1 MNPFPGGRC
10 IKSPGLL
17 IVVNVF
23 IGLFIPDSSAP
34 WETMPNKNTAVELIK
49 KFQQLFTDLSHKQ
62 IAERLVKLVIAK
74 PAVSRTVLIVER
86 DGQLYVEAI
95 ACRREPEP
103 LVSGIATALSRLNY
117 LPRDAIQEVFGH
129 GQALELCAEVITS
142 LGTLS
147 TPKGCRGAYL
157 HPILENNK
165 TIAVFYQETEGEL
178 CSLRQ
183 AVLELETVWTFS
195 SLLIRQVIEMW
206 GHEEQTAR
214 FRLAEQALWASE
226 TYLNAILRYS
236 PALISVKDLN
246 GNVVLASEHFKQ
258 MANIDDSGFVGKNV
272 FDVYPREVAQSM
284 WDIDLAA
291 QNKQQTFE
299 TELDLIHKD
308 GSVHTYL
315 IVKFPLRN
323 KEDNVFGVCTIG
335 TDISERKVAENA
347 LREQQSR
354 LNYMAF
360 HDSLTALPNRSLFYD
375 RIFHGLARA
384 RRSNSKLAL
393 MLLDIDRFKIIN
405 DSLGHDSGDLLL
417 KAIALRLNEGVRDMD
432 TVARLGGDEFV
443 VVLEGVHDLD
453 DVIFVANK
461 LLVTLARP
469 LEISGH
475 EITTTVSIGVSIFPD
490 DGSDT
495 DELLKNADI
504 AMYKAKEAGKNNCQ
518 FYAKGMSATAVNYLM
533 LENDLRRAVEQEQLI
548 LHYQP
553 QVDLKTGEL
562 TGVEALVRWQHP
574 ERGLVS
580 PAHFIP
586 LAEETGMIVPIGEWV
601 LREACRQQKA
611 WLNAGKQV
619 GKMAVNLSPRQFRQK
634 NFPGKVE
641 AILRE
646 TQLKAEYLELEITES
661 CAMEHAGETINQLN
675 QLNQMGLFL
684 AIDDFGTGYSSLAY
698 LQRFPIQ
705 KLKID
710 SSFVH
715 DIQDDDNDA
724 AIAKSIIGL
733 AHNMQLNVVAEGIE
747 TEAQAEWLRQQGCD
761 QGQGFL
767 YAKPL
772 TPKQFE
778 SHFQGSR
785 FYFDGNVV
793 KLDAALKVGV

>member
-1 MNPFPGGRC
+1 MYWLVSYLTRVP
-10 IKSPGLL
+10 I
-17 IVVNVF
+17 
-23 IGLFIPDSSAP
+23 
-34 WETMPNKNTAVELIK
+34 WEFMQNKNTAVELIK
-49 KFQQLFTDLSHKQ
+49 KFQQLFTDLNHKQ

-74 PAVSRTVLIVER
+74 SAISRTVLIVER
-86 DGQLYVEAI
+86 DGHLYVEAI
-95 ACRREPEP
+95 ASQRESEP
-103 LVSGIATALSRLNY
+103 LISALATSLSRLNF
-117 LPRDAIQEVFGH
+117 LPRESIQNVFKDGKSVVLDAAAVA
-129 GQALELCAEVITS
+129 ALGSNATQ
-142 LGTLS
+142 
-147 TPKGCRGAYL
+147 KGCRGIYL
-157 HPILENNK
+157 YPILEKNK

-178 CSLRQ
+178 SALEQ
-183 AVLELETVWTFS
+183 AVAELDTVWSFS
-195 SLLIRQVIEMW
+195 SLLVRQVVEMW
-206 GHEEQTAR
+206 RHEEQTER

-246 GNVVLASEHFKQ
+246 GNVVLASEHFKE
-258 MANIDDSGFVGKNV
+258 MANIDEDGFVGKNV
-272 FDVYPREVAQSM
+272 FDIYPREIAQSM
-284 WDIDLAA
+284 WEIDHLA

-299 TELDLIHKD
+299 TELDLMHKD

-323 KEDNVFGVCTIG
+323 KEDKVFGVCTIG
-335 TDISERKVAENA
+335 TDISERKLAENA

-384 RRSNSKLAL
+384 RRSNSKLAV
-393 MLLDIDRFKIIN
+393 MLLDIDRFKIVN

-417 KAIALRLNEGVRDMD
+417 KAIAVRLNEGVRDMD

-443 VVLEGVHDLD
+443 VVLEGVHDID
-453 DVIFVANK
+453 DVVFVANK
-461 LLVTLARP
+461 LLVSLARP

-490 DGSDT
+490 DGADA

-518 FYAKGMSATAVNYLM
+518 FYAKGMNATAVNYLL
-533 LENDLRRAVEQEQLI
+533 LENDLRRAVEQEQLT

-553 QVDLKTGEL
+553 QVDLQTGEL

-586 LAEETGMIVPIGEWV
+586 LAEETGLIVPIGEWV
-601 LREACRQQKA
+601 LREACKQQKL

-619 GKMAVNLSPRQFRQK
+619 AKMAVNLSARQFRQK

-646 TQLKAEYLELEITES
+646 ARLDAQYLELEITES

-675 QLNQMGLFL
+675 QLNQMGLSL

-724 AIAKSIIGL
+724 SIVKSIIGL
-733 AHNMQLNVVAEGIE
+733 AQNMQLTVVAEGIE
-747 TEAQAEWLRQQGCD
+747 TEAQADWLRLQGCA

-772 TPKQFE
+772 TPKQFDA
-778 SHFQGSR
+778 HFQGGR
-785 FYFDGNVV
+785 FSFAGNVV
-793 KLDAALKVGV
+793 KLGTSAAKAGA